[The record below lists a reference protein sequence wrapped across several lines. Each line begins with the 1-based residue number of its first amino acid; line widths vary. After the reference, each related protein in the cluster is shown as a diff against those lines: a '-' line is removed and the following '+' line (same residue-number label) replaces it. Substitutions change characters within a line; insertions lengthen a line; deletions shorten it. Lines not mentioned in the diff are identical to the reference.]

1 MCFALF
7 LFVTCLGWNFNAIA
21 ATAAA
26 AEEEVSLGD
35 DVTSGEKAP
44 LGRILRN
51 FRLLM
56 RTPLPSP
63 SGDLLSLWVKFHN
76 VTSGQKV
83 PLRILRNSDCA
94 CAHTREPLRMT
105 FGHYGWR
112 FITSLPF
119 MRSDSFC
126 TTIIVVVH
134 NVMVAHALAITS
146 GELHFRSRDW
156 RHFWW
161 RHFR

>member
-63 SGDLLSLWVKFHN
+63 SGDLRSLWVKFHN

-105 FGHYGWR
+105 FGHYG
-112 FITSLPF
+112 
-119 MRSDSFC
+119 
-126 TTIIVVVH
+126 
-134 NVMVAHALAITS
+134 
-146 GELHFRSRDW
+146 
-156 RHFWW
+156 
-161 RHFR
+161 

>member
-1 MCFALF
+1 
-7 LFVTCLGWNFNAIA
+7 
-21 ATAAA
+21 
-26 AEEEVSLGD
+26 LGD

-63 SGDLLSLWVKFHN
+63 SGDLRSLWVKFHN

-105 FGHYGWR
+105 FGHYG
-112 FITSLPF
+112 
-119 MRSDSFC
+119 
-126 TTIIVVVH
+126 
-134 NVMVAHALAITS
+134 
-146 GELHFRSRDW
+146 
-156 RHFWW
+156 
-161 RHFR
+161 